1 MSALAAGA
9 AVRSR
14 AAAWI
19 AGQVSGY
26 AMVACDPGMCAALQA
41 QGIPAGL
48 APALER
54 GGQPARRQPG
64 GDLPAG
70 RQPER

>member
-41 QGIPAGL
+41 QGIPAA